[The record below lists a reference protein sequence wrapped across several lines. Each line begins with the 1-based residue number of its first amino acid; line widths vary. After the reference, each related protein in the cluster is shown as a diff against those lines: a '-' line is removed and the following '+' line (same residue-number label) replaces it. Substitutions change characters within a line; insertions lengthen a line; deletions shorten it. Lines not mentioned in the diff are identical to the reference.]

1 MRLWKALRT
10 VWAALAILT
19 IALAANF
26 AYRRGYRLPPGEP
39 PAWCVF
45 LGFFV
50 AYLAAASFSEFRARS
65 LARRR
70 KDGAEKDGPL

>member
-1 MRLWKALRT
+1 MRLRKAFGT
-10 VWAALAILT
+10 AAAAIVVLM

-26 AYRRGYRLPPGEP
+26 AYRRGRGLPPGEP

-45 LGFFV
+45 LGFFA
-50 AYLAAASFSEFRARS
+50 AYSAAASFSEYRARS

-70 KDGAEKDGPL
+70 KDGPEK